1 MCTCV
6 FVSQRASRRL
16 PTFCSVQSGCI
27 EEPFG
32 PHFLQRKCDPPPPP
46 SPPFC
51 LPLTCNAWLTTAP
64 LKEVKGQTKQSGVMA
79 TCVPPTS
86 MVRGKAGGPNELS
99 VKPLRMLPCVLAN
112 VCTTY
117 KHKHKHT
124 HTHVMHLHYEKDPSN
139 LHSSIMKPNPRVQCS
154 QV

>member
-32 PHFLQRKCDPPPPP
+32 PHFLQRKCNPPP

-117 KHKHKHT
+117 KHKHT